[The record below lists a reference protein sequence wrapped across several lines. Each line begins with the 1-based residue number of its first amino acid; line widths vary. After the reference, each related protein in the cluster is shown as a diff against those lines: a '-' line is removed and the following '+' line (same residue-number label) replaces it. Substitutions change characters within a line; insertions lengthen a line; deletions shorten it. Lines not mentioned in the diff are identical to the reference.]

1 MAWLDDNLVKHKK
14 LYIFI
19 ALLLTF
25 VILFLSVYFTDYYY
39 DDFGYMNSFVTQ
51 QKITS
56 IGEILPSVVVHYF
69 TWGGRAVTVYI
80 LQLLLLCGRET
91 IALFVSLV
99 YLLIAILCSKLCDKN
114 RKINLISLLFFISL
128 FYFFN
133 PEWYETV
140 LWTSGMTVYLIPT
153 LLMILYI
160 YLFTGKRNRPWYY
173 GIIMII
179 VGFLTG
185 WSVENVAPAT
195 FCAMTF
201 YEFLAYK
208 KTKKFEVSNI
218 LGLLAILLGGAL
230 LILAPGNF
238 VRLNDYSTHSLG
250 YSLILRCW
258 EQILRNFKD
267 GFVPIAFLYIS
278 VILTRKLSKLSLS
291 LIILG
296 HLATFAMFATELFP
310 LRAFQPI
317 VFVFLT
323 ATCMNFAN
331 SEVYDKYKNKL
342 NLIVIYAFVGF
353 ILSNVYYIAFQLMH

>member
-1 MAWLDDNLVKHKK
+1 MAK
-14 LYIFI
+14 IGEFI
-19 ALLLTF
+19 NKNNKSLFFVAFLLSF
-25 VILFLSVYFTDYYY
+25 MIIYLSVYLTDFYY
-39 DDFGYMNSFVTQ
+39 DDFVYMTNLATQEKLESFN
-51 QKITS
+51 
-56 IGEILPSVVVHYF
+56 EILPSVITHYF
-69 TWGGRAVTVYI
+69 TWGGRAITVYI
-80 LQLLLLCGRET
+80 LQFLMLCGREI
-91 IALFVSLV
+91 IALFVAV
-99 YLLIAILCSKLCDKN
+99 IYNTIAVICSKICSKD
-114 RKINLISLLFFISL
+114 RKINFISFVFFAAL
-128 FYFFN
+128 FYYFN

-140 LWTSGMTVYLIPT
+140 LWASGMTVYLIPT
-153 LLMILYI
+153 LFMIVFI

-173 GIIMII
+173 SFIMII

-201 YEFLAYK
+201 YEFLVYK

-218 LGLLAILLGGAL
+218 LGLVAILFGGAL